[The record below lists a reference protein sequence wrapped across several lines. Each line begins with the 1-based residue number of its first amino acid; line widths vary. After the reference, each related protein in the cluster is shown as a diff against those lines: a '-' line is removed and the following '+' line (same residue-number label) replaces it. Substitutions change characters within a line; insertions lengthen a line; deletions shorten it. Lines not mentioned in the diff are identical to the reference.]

1 MKWKLLNKQKIKD
14 KDQLLKILLN
24 NRGLKTK
31 KEIDDFL
38 DPKKIKDLT
47 HKDLGLSSSEIKK
60 AISRIKTAIKNK
72 ERIF

>member
-38 DPKKIKDLT
+38 DPKKIK
-47 HKDLGLSSSEIKK
+47 I
-60 AISRIKTAIKNK
+60 
-72 ERIF
+72 